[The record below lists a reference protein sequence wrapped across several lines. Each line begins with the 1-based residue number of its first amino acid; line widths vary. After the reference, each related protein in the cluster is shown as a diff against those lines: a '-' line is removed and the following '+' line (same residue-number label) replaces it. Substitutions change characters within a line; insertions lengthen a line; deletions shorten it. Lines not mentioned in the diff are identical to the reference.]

1 MTGSR
6 VLFTDTAGPDGGV
19 DVILSQD
26 LQANLKTVLENSCK
40 TIDNGCIESVRNSLI
55 NPRTELESRQLL
67 VAAAYGVGALIGLV
81 SLTIPLWEDRN
92 HGIPAALH
100 IPQAQISPAASAASA
115 ATMAVVIDSGT
126 PFVTITPRPNIT
138 PTAGYV
144 DDMYRTSK
152 LLTIDLY

>member
-6 VLFTDTAGPDGGV
+6 VLFTDAAAPSGGV

-26 LQANLKTVLENSCK
+26 LQANLKSVLESNCK
-40 TIDNGCIESVRNSLI
+40 TIDNGCIESVRNSLV
-55 NPRTELESRQLL
+55 NPKTELESRQLV
-67 VAAAYGVGALIGLV
+67 VAAVYGVGAFIGLI

-100 IPQAQISPAASAASA
+100 IPQSQIGPAASAASA
-115 ATMAVVIDSGT
+115 ATMAAVTDSGT
-126 PFVTITPRPNIT
+126 PFITITPRPNIT

-144 DDMYRTSK
+144 QDMYCTSS
-152 LLTIDLY
+152 LVSTD